1 MLQAADE
8 RTNKAIQE
16 KKVKRPPARTGRLAL
31 VRWGHSLTGFSRAD
45 QSTSPSMLL
54 EQAVEARGDRAGE
67 DLLKAKLAIADL
79 NRKVSQSSTRANW
92 RVHGVVLWVP

>member
-1 MLQAADE
+1 
-8 RTNKAIQE
+8 
-16 KKVKRPPARTGRLAL
+16 
-31 VRWGHSLTGFSRAD
+31 
-45 QSTSPSMLL
+45 MLL

-79 NRKVSQSSTRANW
+79 NRKVSQSSTRAKW